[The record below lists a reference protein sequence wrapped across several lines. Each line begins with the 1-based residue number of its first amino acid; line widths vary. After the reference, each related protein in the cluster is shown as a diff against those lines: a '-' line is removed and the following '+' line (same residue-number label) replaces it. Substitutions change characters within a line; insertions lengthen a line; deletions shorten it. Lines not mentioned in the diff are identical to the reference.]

1 MCTPPPAPAADSAA
15 PWTQHFSRLRKFTT
29 TAEGQPARLGCLGA
43 VLVMVGGLG
52 AGSTKQH
59 DPLLEPIHL
68 SWLRYGH
75 GLVLSSVL
83 LWLGVALML
92 IAWLLLGRRVLTRD
106 ASEYTMVATTGFW
119 LAPLLLSAPVFSRD
133 TYSYLA
139 QGALLRD
146 GLDPYS
152 VAPVENPN
160 PLLDNV
166 SPIWTITTAP
176 YGPAF
181 IMVAKLTTML
191 VGNHVIAGTMLLRL
205 CMLPG
210 LALLIW
216 AAPRLARHLGA
227 EGSTALWICVL
238 NPLVIIHLMG
248 GVHNEML
255 MVGLMMAG
263 IALTFERHHLTGISL
278 VAVAVAVKATAGIAL
293 PFLVWVLL
301 RHLQD
306 RRGYRPL
313 RAFAA
318 AGATSVLIFVAVFAV
333 LSGVAGMGLGWLT
346 ALAGSVKIINW
357 LTVPTAMA
365 NLVHAIGGWFIPVN
379 FYAVLHVTRT
389 AGIVT
394 ITVALPLLWWRFRH
408 NDRQALTGIAWAML
422 VVVLFV
428 PSALP
433 WYYSWPLAVV
443 SPLAQSRPA
452 IAVIAGFSTWVMV
465 IFKPDGAHGMY
476 SWIHVLLATTCAVI
490 AWYALYREPEQAGDT
505 AALTRYAVNKLNK
518 PWLVPDA
525 ALHEPDGHATRQPGG
540 RCRWRPGS
548 RPW

>member
-1 MCTPPPAPAADSAA
+1 MSTPISVPTAGSTIAR
-15 PWTQHFSRLRKFTT
+15 TQHFSRLREFISA
-29 TAEGQPARLGCLGA
+29 AEGRPALLGCLGA
-43 VLVMVGGLG
+43 ALITIGGLG

-59 DPLLEPIHL
+59 DPVLESLHL
-68 SWLRYGH
+68 SWMRYGH

-83 LWLGVALML
+83 LWVGVALML
-92 IAWLLLGRRVLTRD
+92 IAWLWLGRRVLAGD

-119 LAPLLLSAPVFSRD
+119 LAPLLLSVPVFSRD

-146 GLDPYS
+146 GLDPYA
-152 VAPVENPN
+152 VGPIENPN

-181 IMVAKLTTML
+181 IMIARLVTTL

-216 AAPRLARHLGA
+216 ATPRLARHLSA
-227 EGSTALWICVL
+227 DVPIALWICVL

-255 MVGLMMAG
+255 MVGLMTAG
-263 IALTFERHHLTGISL
+263 IALTFERHHVAGITL

-293 PFLVWVLL
+293 PFLVWVWM
-301 RHLQD
+301 RHLRE

-313 RAFAA
+313 PAFAA
-318 AGATSVLIFVAVFAV
+318 AGGASVLIFIAVFAV
-333 LSGVAGMGLGWLT
+333 LSGAAGVGLGWLT

-357 LTVPTAMA
+357 LTIPTAAA
-365 NLVHAIGGWFIPVN
+365 NLIHAVGGLFFPVN
-379 FYAVLHVTRT
+379 FYAVLQVTRLI
-389 AGIVT
+389 GIVV
-394 ITVALPLLWWRFRH
+394 IAVSLPLLWWRYRQD
-408 NDRQALTGIAWAML
+408 DRAVLTGIGWAMV

-428 PSALP
+428 PGALP

-443 SPLAQSRPA
+443 APLAQSRPA
-452 IAVIAGFSTWVMV
+452 VAAIAAFSTWIMV

-476 SWIHVLLATTCAVI
+476 SWIHVLIATTCAMI
-490 AWYALYREPEQAGDT
+490 AWYAL
-505 AALTRYAVNKLNK
+505 
-518 PWLVPDA
+518 
-525 ALHEPDGHATRQPGG
+525 
-540 RCRWRPGS
+540 S
-548 RPW
+548 RPAQPAQITAETG

>member
-1 MCTPPPAPAADSAA
+1 MSTPTSVPTAGSTIAR
-15 PWTQHFSRLRKFTT
+15 TQHFSRLREFITA
-29 TAEGQPARLGCLGA
+29 AEGRPALLGCLGA
-43 VLVMVGGLG
+43 ALITIGGLG

-59 DPLLEPIHL
+59 DPLLESLHL
-68 SWLRYGH
+68 SWMRYGH

-83 LWLGVALML
+83 LWVGVALML
-92 IAWLLLGRRVLTRD
+92 IAWLWLGRRVLAGD

-119 LAPLLLSAPVFSRD
+119 LAPLLLSVPVFSRD

-146 GLDPYS
+146 GLDPYA
-152 VAPVENPN
+152 VGPIENPN

-181 IMVAKLTTML
+181 IMIARLVTTL

-216 AAPRLARHLGA
+216 ATPRLARHLSA
-227 EGSTALWICVL
+227 DVPIALWICVL

-255 MVGLMMAG
+255 MVGLMTAG
-263 IALTFERHHLTGISL
+263 IALTFERHHVAGITL

-293 PFLVWVLL
+293 PFLVWVWM
-301 RHLQD
+301 RHLRE

-313 RAFAA
+313 PAFAA
-318 AGATSVLIFVAVFAV
+318 AGGASVLIFVAVFAV
-333 LSGVAGMGLGWLT
+333 LSGAAGVGLGWLT

-357 LTVPTAMA
+357 LTIPTAAA
-365 NLVHAIGGWFIPVN
+365 NLIHAVGGLFFPVN
-379 FYAVLHVTRT
+379 FYAVLQVTRLI
-389 AGIVT
+389 GIVV
-394 ITVALPLLWWRFRH
+394 IAVSLPLLWWRYRQ
-408 NDRQALTGIAWAML
+408 NDRAVLTGIGWAMV

-428 PSALP
+428 PGALP

-443 SPLAQSRPA
+443 APLAQSRPA
-452 IAVIAGFSTWVMV
+452 VAAIAAFSTWIMV

-476 SWIHVLLATTCAVI
+476 SWIHVLIATTCAMI
-490 AWYALYREPEQAGDT
+490 AWYAL
-505 AALTRYAVNKLNK
+505 
-518 PWLVPDA
+518 
-525 ALHEPDGHATRQPGG
+525 
-540 RCRWRPGS
+540 S
-548 RPW
+548 RPAQPAEITAEPG

>member
-1 MCTPPPAPAADSAA
+1 MSTPISVPTAGSTIAR
-15 PWTQHFSRLRKFTT
+15 TQHFSRLREFI
-29 TAEGQPARLGCLGA
+29 TAADGRPALLGCLGA
-43 VLVMVGGLG
+43 ALITIGGLG

-59 DPLLEPIHL
+59 DPVLESLHL
-68 SWLRYGH
+68 SWMRYGH

-83 LWLGVALML
+83 LWVGVALML
-92 IAWLLLGRRVLTRD
+92 IAWLWLGRRVLAGD

-119 LAPLLLSAPVFSRD
+119 LAPLLLSVPVFSRD

-146 GLDPYS
+146 GLDPYA
-152 VAPVENPN
+152 VGPIENPN

-181 IMVAKLTTML
+181 IMIARLVTTL

-216 AAPRLARHLGA
+216 ATPRLARHLSA
-227 EGSTALWICVL
+227 DVPIALWICVL

-255 MVGLMMAG
+255 MVGLMTAG
-263 IALTFERHHLTGISL
+263 IALTFERHHVAGITL

-293 PFLVWVLL
+293 PFLVWVWM
-301 RHLQD
+301 RHLRE

-313 RAFAA
+313 PAFAA
-318 AGATSVLIFVAVFAV
+318 AGGASVLIFIAVFAV
-333 LSGVAGMGLGWLT
+333 LSGAAGVGLGWLT

-357 LTVPTAMA
+357 LTIPTAAA
-365 NLVHAIGGWFIPVN
+365 NLIHAVGGLFFPVN
-379 FYAVLHVTRT
+379 FYAVLQVTRLI
-389 AGIVT
+389 GIVV
-394 ITVALPLLWWRFRH
+394 IAVSLPLLWWRYRQ
-408 NDRQALTGIAWAML
+408 NDRAVLTGIGWAMV

-428 PSALP
+428 PGALP

-443 SPLAQSRPA
+443 APLAQSRPA
-452 IAVIAGFSTWVMV
+452 VAAIAAFSTWIMV

-476 SWIHVLLATTCAVI
+476 SWIHVLIATTCAMI
-490 AWYALYREPEQAGDT
+490 AWYAL
-505 AALTRYAVNKLNK
+505 
-518 PWLVPDA
+518 
-525 ALHEPDGHATRQPGG
+525 
-540 RCRWRPGS
+540 S
-548 RPW
+548 RPAQPAEITAETG

>member
-1 MCTPPPAPAADSAA
+1 MSTPTSVPTAGSTIAR
-15 PWTQHFSRLRKFTT
+15 TQHFSRLREFI
-29 TAEGQPARLGCLGA
+29 TAADGRPALLGCLGA
-43 VLVMVGGLG
+43 ALITIGGLG

-59 DPLLEPIHL
+59 DPLLESLHL
-68 SWLRYGH
+68 SWMRYGH

-83 LWLGVALML
+83 LWVGVALML
-92 IAWLLLGRRVLTRD
+92 IAWLWLGRRVLAGD

-119 LAPLLLSAPVFSRD
+119 LAPLLLSVPVFSRD

-146 GLDPYS
+146 GLDPYA
-152 VAPVENPN
+152 VGPIENPN

-181 IMVAKLTTML
+181 IMIARLVTTL

-216 AAPRLARHLGA
+216 ATPRLARHLSA
-227 EGSTALWICVL
+227 DVPIALWICVL

-255 MVGLMMAG
+255 MVGLMTAG
-263 IALTFERHHLTGISL
+263 IALTFERHHVAGITL

-293 PFLVWVLL
+293 PFLVWVWM
-301 RHLQD
+301 RHLRE

-313 RAFAA
+313 PAFAA
-318 AGATSVLIFVAVFAV
+318 AGGASVLIFVAVFAV
-333 LSGVAGMGLGWLT
+333 LSGAAGVGLGWLT

-357 LTVPTAMA
+357 LTIPTAAA
-365 NLVHAIGGWFIPVN
+365 NLIHAVGGLFFPVN
-379 FYAVLHVTRT
+379 FYAVLQVTRLI
-389 AGIVT
+389 GIV
-394 ITVALPLLWWRFRH
+394 IIAVSLPLLWWRYRQD
-408 NDRQALTGIAWAML
+408 DRAVLTGIGWAMV

-428 PSALP
+428 PGALP

-443 SPLAQSRPA
+443 APLAQSRPA
-452 IAVIAGFSTWVMV
+452 VAAIAAFSTWIMV

-476 SWIHVLLATTCAVI
+476 SWIHVLIATTCAVI
-490 AWYALYREPEQAGDT
+490 AWYAL
-505 AALTRYAVNKLNK
+505 
-518 PWLVPDA
+518 
-525 ALHEPDGHATRQPGG
+525 
-540 RCRWRPGS
+540 S
-548 RPW
+548 RPAQPTEITAEPG

>member
-1 MCTPPPAPAADSAA
+1 MCTQTPTPATASAA
-15 PWTQHFSRLRKFTT
+15 PRTQYFSRLREFS
-29 TAEGQPARLGCLGA
+29 TAADGRPALLGCLGA
-43 VLVMVGGLG
+43 ALITVGGVG

-83 LWLGVALML
+83 LWLGIALML
-92 IAWLLLGRRVLTRD
+92 IAWLLLGRRVVTRNVG
-106 ASEYTMVATTGFW
+106 EYTLVATTGFW
-119 LAPLLLSAPVFSRD
+119 LAPLLLSVPVFSRD

-146 GLDPYS
+146 GLDPYA
-152 VAPVENPN
+152 VPPVDNPN

-181 IMVAKLTTML
+181 IMVAKLITML

-216 AAPRLARHLGA
+216 AAPRVARHLGA
-227 EGSTALWICVL
+227 KGPTALWICVL

-263 IALTFERHHLTGISL
+263 IALTFARHHLTGIAL
-278 VAVAVAVKATAGIAL
+278 VAVAVAVKATAAIAL
-293 PFLVWVLL
+293 PFLVWVWM
-301 RHLQD
+301 RHLHD
-306 RRGYRPL
+306 RRGCRPL

-333 LSGVAGMGLGWLT
+333 LSGLAGVGLGWLT

-357 LTVPTAMA
+357 LTVPTATA
-365 NLVHAIGGWFIPVN
+365 NLVHAIAGWFISVN
-379 FYAVLHVTRT
+379 FYAVLHVTRA
-389 AGIVT
+389 AGIV
-394 ITVALPLLWWRFRH
+394 IIAVSLPLLWWRFRH
-408 NDRQALTGIAWAML
+408 DDRQALTGIAWAML

-428 PSALP
+428 PAALP
-433 WYYSWPLAVV
+433 WYYAWPLAVV

-452 IAVIAGFSTWVMV
+452 IAAIAGFSTWIMV

-490 AWYALYREPEQAGDT
+490 AWYALSREPEPTGDT
-505 AALTRYAVNKLNK
+505 ATLTRYAVNK
-518 PWLVPDA
+518 PWLEHDA
-525 ALHEPDGHATRQPGG
+525 ALREPGGRATRRPGG
-540 RCRWRPGS
+540 RC
-548 RPW
+548 